1 MHPLLQLA
9 KPSQVNWIFPHQNM
23 QLACIR
29 TAIDLK
35 LFELLTQADGPL
47 TVDQLSESTGANPV
61 FMGM

>member
-1 MHPLLQLA
+1 
-9 KPSQVNWIFPHQNM
+9 M

-61 FMGM
+61 FTGM